1 MADMTNVNF
10 VKTISDFFLLSVA
23 WSLVLF
29 SIIANS
35 QLTGAGFIKLL
46 TNTAIGALVISLVV
60 TIISDGFEFNT
71 FLGLKL
77 LSLIGLIFITVF
89 HQDEK
94 SRLMCVLY
102 SLLSSVFAYLICG
115 LVNFQFP
122 QSLFLLSAGLLIG
135 IITYSMLLGHWY
147 LVVPKLSAHPLKI
160 AAVIMWIILVI
171 KISWSSFSL
180 HQNYSFFEVETQL
193 GAGYAFN
200 WLLLLMRVSF
210 GYVVI
215 VGMSFFNWKL
225 LKLRSIQSSTGILY
239 AMTFFVFIGEL
250 VSTYMFFNYGLYI

>member
-1 MADMTNVNF
+1 MTNANY
-10 VKTISDFFLLSVA
+10 VKLIADFFLLSMS

-35 QLTGAGFIKLL
+35 KLTGAGLIKLL
-46 TNTAIGALVISLVV
+46 TNTAIGATVISL
-60 TIISDGFEFNT
+60 IITFTSQGLIFNSL
-71 FLGLKL
+71 LGLKL
-77 LSLIGLIFITVF
+77 LSLLGLILISVF
-89 HQDEK
+89 HQDQK
-94 SRLMCVLY
+94 SFAMFALY
-102 SLLSSVFAYLICG
+102 FFLSATFLYMICA
-115 LVNFQFP
+115 LVDFKMLE
-122 QSLFLLSAGLLIG
+122 SIFLLSAGLLLG

-160 AAVIMWIILVI
+160 AAIIMWVILVI
-171 KISWSSFSL
+171 KMLWSSYSL
-180 HQNYSFFEVETQL
+180 YSNYSFFEEQTQL

-210 GYVVI
+210 GYLVI
-215 VGMSFFNWKL
+215 LGMSIFNWKL